1 MYVRAIYIPLCKKI
15 SSWPPPP
22 PSPPPRPYLSV
33 SSRLSTPFPPF
44 LSSCR
49 VSRLSRPPLEPPA
62 HRYPRVCN
70 ANTHQPDVLAN
81 CLCFYRA
88 RIFLRPR
95 RGARVTTPSR
105 SNVFLSIFSRLVEQ
119 GSRRILWRSSRS
131 RSSFGFFFGKV
142 GKKEKEVFWSK
153 LEDGGKIEDWTSDG
167 KVKVKEKAERFFWG
181 WLRVN

>member
-22 PSPPPRPYLSV
+22 PPPPPRPYLSV
-33 SSRLSTPFPPF
+33 SSRLSTTPFPPF

-62 HRYPRVCN
+62 RRYPRVCN

-95 RGARVTTPSR
+95 RGGARVTTPSR
-105 SNVFLSIFSRLVEQ
+105 SNVFLSIFSRLGERGIANDLSPLQ
-119 GSRRILWRSSRS
+119 RSSRS
-131 RSSFGFFFGKV
+131 GSSFGFFFW
-142 GKKEKEVFWSK
+142 KEKRE
-153 LEDGGKIEDWTSDG
+153 LRGKIGRENG
-167 KVKVKEKAERFFWG
+167 GKVKEKVERFFWG
-181 WLRVN
+181 WLRIN

>member
-22 PSPPPRPYLSV
+22 PPPPRPYLSV
-33 SSRLSTPFPPF
+33 SSRLSTTPFPPF

-62 HRYPRVCN
+62 RRYPRVCN

-95 RGARVTTPSR
+95 RGGARVTTPSR
-105 SNVFLSIFSRLVEQ
+105 SNVFLSIFSRLGEQ
-119 GSRRILWRSSRS
+119 GSRTISLPFRDPRGLDLRLD
-131 RSSFGFFFGKV
+131 FFFFFFW
-142 GKKEKEVFWSK
+142 KEKREFSASR
-153 LEDGGKIEDWTSDG
+153 EDWTR
-167 KVKVKEKAERFFWG
+167 ERWKSKREG
-181 WLRVN
+181 RKILLGVVTD

>member
-1 MYVRAIYIPLCKKI
+1 MYVRAIYIPLCKNI

-22 PSPPPRPYLSV
+22 PPPPPRPYLSV
-33 SSRLSTPFPPF
+33 SSRLSTTPFPPF

-62 HRYPRVCN
+62 RRYPRVCN

-95 RGARVTTPSR
+95 RGGARFSLDSANRDRERSLSPSEILE
-105 SNVFLSIFSRLVEQ
+105 VWIFVWIFFLKR
-119 GSRRILWRSSRS
+119 
-131 RSSFGFFFGKV
+131 
-142 GKKEKEVFWSK
+142 EK
-153 LEDGGKIEDWTSDG
+153 GAPREDWTR
-167 KVKVKEKAERFFWG
+167 ERWKSKREG
-181 WLRVN
+181 RKILLGVVTD

>member
-22 PSPPPRPYLSV
+22 PPPPRPYLSV
-33 SSRLSTPFPPF
+33 SSRLSTTPFPPF

-62 HRYPRVCN
+62 RRYPRVCN

-95 RGARVTTPSR
+95 RGGARVTTPSR
-105 SNVFLSIFSRLVEQ
+105 SNVFLSIFSRLGERGIANDLSPLQ
-119 GSRRILWRSSRS
+119 RSSRS
-131 RSSFGFFFGKV
+131 GSSFGFFFW
-142 GKKEKEVFWSK
+142 KEKRE
-153 LEDGGKIEDWTSDG
+153 LRGKIGRENG
-167 KVKVKEKAERFFWG
+167 GKVKEKVERFFWG
-181 WLRVN
+181 WLRIN

>member
-15 SSWPPPP
+15 SSWPP
-22 PSPPPRPYLSV
+22 PPPRPYLSV

-131 RSSFGFFFGKV
+131 RSSFGFFFWKSG
-142 GKKEKEVFWSK
+142 EKRKGSFLVQARGWR
-153 LEDGGKIEDWTSDG
+153 EDRRLDE
-167 KVKVKEKAERFFWG
+167 
-181 WLRVN
+181 

>member
-22 PSPPPRPYLSV
+22 PPRRPYLSV

-62 HRYPRVCN
+62 RRYPRVCN

-95 RGARVTTPSR
+95 RGARHHAFPVKRLPLD
-105 SNVFLSIFSRLVEQ
+105 FLSTRRTREGSSSEILEVWIFFVWIFFSFFWKSGRE
-119 GSRRILWRSSRS
+119 GSFPRS
-131 RSSFGFFFGKV
+131 RVEGRSKIGHAMEKW
-142 GKKEKEVFWSK
+142 KLKER
-153 LEDGGKIEDWTSDG
+153 
-167 KVKVKEKAERFFWG
+167 AERFFWG
-181 WLRVN
+181 CLRVN